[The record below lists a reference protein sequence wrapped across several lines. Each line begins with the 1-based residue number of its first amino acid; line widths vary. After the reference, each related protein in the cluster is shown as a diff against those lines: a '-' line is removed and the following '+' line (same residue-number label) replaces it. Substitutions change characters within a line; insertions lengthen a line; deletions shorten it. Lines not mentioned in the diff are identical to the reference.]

1 MIVTE
6 PSAVSAVSRLWNAQV
21 EGNPS
26 VVVRCRA
33 TADVQAAV
41 NAARSA
47 GLPLSVLAGG
57 HDWAGSDVRD
67 GGLLV
72 DLSTMRQVT
81 VDGDGARVGGGAT
94 VSDVFEAVRSND
106 RAAAVGTVG
115 YAGLVLG
122 GGYGPL
128 IGVAGL
134 GVDNLLSVEVVL
146 ANGQVVTAD
155 PENHPDLFWALRGG
169 GGNFGV
175 VTEILTRLHPFA
187 AVTSGMIAFGWDQ
200 ARSVLRGGRDLT
212 ASGDDALD
220 VTFGALNTP
229 ADPVLFT
236 IPTWPGDP
244 DQAAAQIARVRE
256 LGEPVLDDV
265 DERAL
270 ADTVRALNGTFP
282 RGNYRLGARILPGLT
297 DGAIDDLLRSAE
309 AMPATCALHV
319 HLAHGAATRVLATET
334 AYPYRDEH
342 GDHRIV
348 GRR

>member
-1 MIVTE
+1 VTL
-6 PSAVSAVSRLWNAQV
+6 ANQFQHFR
-21 EGNPS
+21 
-26 VVVRCRA
+26 
-33 TADVQAAV
+33 TAI
-41 NAARSA
+41 
-47 GLPLSVLAGG
+47 
-57 HDWAGSDVRD
+57 
-67 GGLLV
+67 
-72 DLSTMRQVT
+72 STE
-81 VDGDGARVGGGAT
+81 
-94 VSDVFEAVRSND
+94 SYSNS
-106 RAAAVGTVG
+106 G
-115 YAGLVLG
+115 
-122 GGYGPL
+122 L